1 MGNSAFVGIAPPFTA
16 QISLVSEG
24 ILLVIFVEA
33 VIVLIS
39 NFRVVVVFLIITVG
53 WSGVVETAALVV

>member
-1 MGNSAFVGIAPPFTA
+1 M
-16 QISLVSEG
+16 VSEE

-39 NFRVVVVFLIITVG
+39 NFRVVVVFLIITAG
-53 WSGVVETAALVV
+53 WSGVVETAALIV